1 MNSNAQVSK
10 HQDRRAF
17 INPDIKDFRPDITA
31 QVINSLKAG
40 KSITVTGE
48 PGAGKTHLAQLVQ
61 EELPCAYG
69 IYRGDN
75 LRCLKQIAE
84 SLDCPT
90 HSITE
95 EGEEGKPL
103 TARQLKDEIALNLG
117 NKVLIADRIHKWNAG
132 LKGWLEDLYDEGH
145 TLLLLGDRRDLEGV
159 LFKIP
164 RIQLQPLA
172 EQQIRTII
180 WSEAVKAGVT
190 ITPLKAAELA
200 SRAGGNPLLAERL
213 VQEIQQGLD
222 DNNTQDSGKYRDITP
237 FLIAIMGLVGATRFV
252 GLATG
257 DTMLRV
263 IGGVAITLFFSIR
276 SLRLLFPKENKRR

>member
-1 MNSNAQVSK
+1 M
-10 HQDRRAF
+10 R
-17 INPDIKDFRPDITA
+17 
-31 QVINSLKAG
+31 
-40 KSITVTGE
+40 
-48 PGAGKTHLAQLVQ
+48 QL
-61 EELPCAYG
+61 
-69 IYRGDN
+69 
-75 LRCLKQIAE
+75 AE
-84 SLDCPT
+84 SLDCPI
-90 HSITE
+90 HSLTE
-95 EGEEGKPL
+95 DGDDGKPL

-117 NKVLIADRIHKWNAG
+117 NKILIADRIHKWNAG
-132 LKGWLEDLYDEGH
+132 LKGWLEDLYEEGY

-164 RIQLQPLA
+164 RLELQPLTDL
-172 EQQIRTII
+172 QIRTFI
-180 WSEAVKAGVT
+180 WNKAVSLG
-190 ITPLKAAELA
+190 IQLTPPKAAELA

-222 DNNTQDSGKYRDITP
+222 NTNTQDSGKYRDITP
-237 FLIAIMGLVGATRFV
+237 FVIAIMGLVGATRFI